1 MKKKILAAML
11 SICVMLSSACTV
23 NINTGGDTSQA
34 ANSQQAQQSQQQ
46 NAEQSQQQNTE
57 QSQQQNTEQSQQQ
70 NNEQAQQSETP
81 VTSEPTGY
89 DWSAIPDMPTNSY
102 LKVNG
107 TDVTEGMFY
116 YTTDETGNPL
126 LMTIF
131 NYDGGTYTFG
141 LVIPSTAAVEG
152 AAFNNKDAFDKG
164 CIIEFA
170 NNLTG
175 EYVGTDNNSSL
186 QNSETHIGL
195 YRYTA
200 SQIATFYIK
209 TEIPMSGGNWTI
221 EMAGESAFIERSQ
234 LEGNT
239 GNTDNTGGNAG
250 TAGSACIYCSG
261 TGKCHICQ
269 GAGATKT
276 GMPWWGDPTLDD
288 YAVICSGCGGTGD
301 CSYCF
306 GTGVTP

>member
-1 MKKKILAAML
+1 
-11 SICVMLSSACTV
+11 MLSSACTV

-209 TEIPMSGGNWTI
+209 TEIP
-221 EMAGESAFIERSQ
+221 
-234 LEGNT
+234 
-239 GNTDNTGGNAG
+239 
-250 TAGSACIYCSG
+250 
-261 TGKCHICQ
+261 
-269 GAGATKT
+269 
-276 GMPWWGDPTLDD
+276 WWGDPTLDD